1 MFLICQP
8 LSFPAR
14 LLPSLLAFQPP
25 AFQASQRL
33 FIEMCEL
40 GFADGVDIEADFK
53 KVLMIEDV
61 AAVE

>member
-1 MFLICQP
+1 MGKF
-8 LSFPAR
+8 
-14 LLPSLLAFQPP
+14 
-25 AFQASQRL
+25 
-33 FIEMCEL
+33 